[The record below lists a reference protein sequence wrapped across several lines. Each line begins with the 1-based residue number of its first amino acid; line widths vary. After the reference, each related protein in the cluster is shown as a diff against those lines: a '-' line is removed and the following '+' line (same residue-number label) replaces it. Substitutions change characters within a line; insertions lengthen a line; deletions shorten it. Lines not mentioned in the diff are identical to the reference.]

1 MCCWWLLPTWPP
13 GIVTSSP
20 GAVTAPPAF
29 PPPFS
34 LATCPTP
41 SRFVPSLP
49 MMTRA
54 PAASFD
60 EGERGLWVG

>member
-1 MCCWWLLPTWPP
+1 MCCWWLLRATLLPTSPP
-13 GIVTSSP
+13 GI
-20 GAVTAPPAF
+20 VTAPPAF

-34 LATCPTP
+34 LATCLTP

-49 MMTRA
+49 MTARA
-54 PAASFD
+54 PAASFN